1 MKSFLTCL
9 IACGFC
15 ATAAHAAEPRTG
27 EQIYKQLCANCH
39 GPNGEGTEE
48 HYPQGLVG
56 DQSIGQLASLITRTM
71 PLKAPEKCVGEDAR
85 AVAEYIHHAFYSPTA
100 QARNKPARI
109 ELSRLTVRQ
118 YQNSVA
124 DLIGSFRPT
133 IQRDAQQGLKG
144 EYFKS
149 RRQRKEDR
157 LIERVDRQV
166 QFDFGEGAPGNE
178 GFEAEEFSVRW
189 QGAVL
194 APETGDYEFILRTEN
209 GVRLWVN
216 DQRQPLIDAGV
227 KSGAGVIELR
237 ESIRLLGGR
246 VYPLRLE
253 LFKSKQA
260 KEKRASVALLWKP
273 PYLVD
278 EPIPAR
284 LLSPQWF
291 PESFV
296 VTTHFPPDDRSIG
309 YERGTSISKA
319 WDQATTDAA
328 FETAAYVAD
337 HLPELAGV
345 KNDAGDR
352 AEKLKQFAG
361 KFVER
366 AFRRPLSDDERQLY
380 IEHQFAEAGDP
391 DLAIKRVVLLTL
403 KSPRFLYREISRGSA
418 DDHTIASRLSFALWD
433 SLPDPPLLQ
442 AAAKGELHSRE
453 QVQRQAER
461 MATDPRV
468 HSKLREF
475 LLQWLKVDQPPDLSK
490 STERFPEFN
499 AAMAAD
505 LRTSLD
511 LFLDDVVWSPD
522 SDFRQL
528 ILSDDVY
535 LNGRLAEYYAPD
547 LPADATNPGNVE
559 FRKVTLNPEVR
570 AGVLSHP
577 YLMAGFAYTATS
589 SPIHRGV
596 FISRSV
602 LGRFLKPPPEAV
614 APLPPDLHANLT
626 TRERVLLQT
635 KPEACQ
641 SCHNLI
647 NPLGFTLEQ
656 FDADGRYRTSEHGK
670 PVDPTGDYVTRSGE
684 TVKFTGVRDLAT
696 FLAASDETQEAFA
709 EQLFHYLVKQP
720 IRAYGEGTLDRLE
733 ADFARNQFHIR
744 KLVVDIAVNA
754 ALTAGTQQTA
764 AATTP
769 PAR

>member
-1 MKSFLTCL
+1 MGQRS
-9 IACGFC
+9 AS
-15 ATAAHAAEPRTG
+15 AADR
-27 EQIYKQLCANCH
+27 
-39 GPNGEGTEE
+39 
-48 HYPQGLVG
+48 
-56 DQSIGQLASLITRTM
+56 R
-71 PLKAPEKCVGEDAR
+71 
-85 AVAEYIHHAFYSPTA
+85 
-100 QARNKPARI
+100 
-109 ELSRLTVRQ
+109 
-118 YQNSVA
+118 
-124 DLIGSFRPT
+124 
-133 IQRDAQQGLKG
+133 
-144 EYFKS
+144 
-149 RRQRKEDR
+149 RRQ
-157 LIERVDRQV
+157 I
-166 QFDFGEGAPGNE
+166 
-178 GFEAEEFSVRW
+178 
-189 QGAVL
+189 
-194 APETGDYEFILRTEN
+194 
-209 GVRLWVN
+209 
-216 DQRQPLIDAGV
+216 
-227 KSGAGVIELR
+227 GAGVIELR

-253 LFKSKQA
+253 FFKSKQA
-260 KEKRASVALLWKP
+260 KEKRASVALLWRP
-273 PYLVD
+273 PHLVD

-296 VTTHFPPDDRSIG
+296 ATTRFPPDDRSIG
-309 YERGTSISKA
+309 YERGTSISRA

-328 FETAAYVAD
+328 FEAAGYVAAN
-337 HLPELAGV
+337 LSELAGV
-345 KNDAGDR
+345 KDNAGDR

-380 IEHQFAEAGDP
+380 IERQFAEAGDP
-391 DLAIKRVVLLTL
+391 DLAVKRVVLLAL
-403 KSPRFLYREISRGSA
+403 KSPRFLYREISRGSV
-418 DDHTIASRLSFALWD
+418 DDYTIASRLSFTLWD

-461 MATDPRV
+461 MATDSRLRF
-468 HSKLREF
+468 KLREF

-511 LFLDDVVWSPD
+511 LFLDDVVWGRD

-528 ILSDDVY
+528 ILSGDVY
-535 LNGRLAEYYAPD
+535 LNGRLADYYAPE
-547 LPADATNPGNVE
+547 LPADATNPGNAE
-559 FRKVTLNPEVR
+559 FRKVALNPDVR

-596 FISRSV
+596 FLSRSV

-614 APLPPDLHANLT
+614 APLPPDLHADLT

-696 FLAASDETQEAFA
+696 FLAASDESQEAFA

-733 ADFARNQFHIR
+733 ANFARNQFHIR
-744 KLVVDIAVNA
+744 KLVVDIAVST
-754 ALTAGTQQTA
+754 ALNPETQQTT
-764 AATTP
+764 AATTT
-769 PAR
+769 PAN